1 MQYTKYICIHLQ
13 YLGVLLKNKSTLLF
27 LMLSILTLVSCFI
40 ANNIALWIGSIIAI
54 GASAFLLFDLNK
66 NLSKIELELE
76 EVKNE
81 CENKQNNSNQDNDI
95 RDEIIDV
102 LEKLKIGF
110 LGYKIEKTPNDPKVA
125 TVTTLINESM
135 NKFNKDIDY
144 ALEILTEY
152 GNANFAYEVK
162 TDSLSGK
169 TGSLLLGIRALGS
182 SVSEFIA
189 LISLTAKSLNQNVEI
204 LTTASNNLSVASNQ
218 QAASLEETAAAL
230 EEITSTIINN
240 TENTTKMAVFAKEV
254 NTASN
259 EGRRLA
265 NETAQSMEEINIQVI
280 EINNAISLIDQ
291 IAFQTNIL
299 SLNAAV
305 EAATAGE
312 AGKGFSVVA
321 AEVRNLASRSADVA
335 KEIKHLVVNATSKAN
350 HGKEIAS
357 KMIDGYTKLNDNINN
372 TISLINNITEAS
384 KEQQSGIEQINDAV
398 TELDQA
404 TQQNAVAASNINNMS
419 KEIQTLSFKLLDTA
433 NHAQF
438 DQKALEQ
445 VCDMDLTMFLN
456 RLKLDHVNFKNKNC
470 VKLGTKTTWSVV
482 KETECNLGK
491 WIIES
496 EQNNKSFTKTQNWN
510 HLKEVH
516 LQVHK
521 GMQDIII
528 ENANDSN
535 NQVLGKQAHALDEA
549 ISSVFWMIQQVK
561 RDNC

>member
-1 MQYTKYICIHLQ
+1 M
-13 YLGVLLKNKSTLLF
+13 KNKSTLLF
-27 LMLSILTLVSCFI
+27 LMLSILTLFSCFI

-81 CENKQNNSNQDNDI
+81 CENKLNNSNQDNDI

-259 EGRRLA
+259 EGKRLA
-265 NETAQSMEEINIQVI
+265 NETAQSMEEINMQVI

-321 AEVRNLASRSADVA
+321 AEVRNLAARSADVA
-335 KEIKHLVVNATSKAN
+335 KEIKYLVVNATSKAN

-496 EQNNKSFTKTQNWN
+496 EQNDKIFTKTQNWN

-528 ENANDSN
+528 ENANGSN
-535 NQVLGKQAHALDEA
+535 NQVLGKQAHSLDEA

>member
-1 MQYTKYICIHLQ
+1 M
-13 YLGVLLKNKSTLLF
+13 KNKLIILF
-27 LMLSILTLVSCFI
+27 LLLSALTLVSCFI
-40 ANNIALWIGSIIAI
+40 ANNIALWIISIIAI
-54 GASAFLLFDLNK
+54 LGSVFLFFNLNK
-66 NLSKIELELE
+66 DMLEIEAQLE
-76 EVKNE
+76 KNRNE
-81 CENKQNNSNQDNDI
+81 SENSQNCSDKDDEI

-110 LGYKIEKTPNDPKVA
+110 LGYKVENTPSNSKEA
-125 TVTTLINESM
+125 EVTKLLNESM
-135 NKFNKDIDY
+135 TKFNQDIDY

-152 GNANFAYEVK
+152 GNANFAFEVK
-162 TDSLSGK
+162 TDNLSGK

-189 LISLTAKSLNQNVEI
+189 LINLTANSLNQSVET

-240 TENTTKMAVFAKEV
+240 TENTNKMAIFAKEV
-254 NTASN
+254 NSASN

-265 NETAQSMEEINIQVI
+265 DETVKSMEEINSQVS

-312 AGKGFSVVA
+312 AGKGFAVVA
-321 AEVRNLASRSADVA
+321 GEVRNLASRSADVA
-335 KEIKHLVVNATSKAN
+335 KEIKHLVVTATSKAN

-357 KMIDGYTKLNDNINN
+357 QMIEGYSKLNDNINN
-372 TISLINNITEAS
+372 TISLINNITDAS
-384 KEQQSGIEQINDAV
+384 KEQKEGIEQINDAV

-404 TQQNAVAASNINNMS
+404 TQQNAQAASNISSMAR
-419 KEIQTLSFKLLDTA
+419 EIQNLSHKLLETA
-433 NHAQF
+433 NHAKF
-438 DQKALEQ
+438 DQRALEQ
-445 VCDMDLTMFLN
+445 VCDMDLTMHLN
-456 RLKLDHVNFKNKNC
+456 RLKLDHVNFKNRNC
-470 VKLGTKTTWSVV
+470 VKLGTKTNWTVV

-491 WIIES
+491 WIMES
-496 EQNNKSFTKTQNWN
+496 EQNNKSFTKTQNWT

-528 ENANDSN
+528 ENANGSN
-535 NQVLGKQAHALDEA
+535 NEVLAKQAHALDEA
-549 ISSVFWMIQQVK
+549 ISDVFWMIQQVK
-561 RDNC
+561 RDNCND

>member
-1 MQYTKYICIHLQ
+1 M
-13 YLGVLLKNKSTLLF
+13 LLI
-27 LMLSILTLVSCFI
+27 LSLVSCYI
-40 ANNIALWIGSIIAI
+40 ASSVTLWICSIIVI
-54 GASAFLLFDLNK
+54 GISSFLLFDLNR
-66 NLSKIELELE
+66 NFSKIKSELE
-76 EVKNE
+76 EIKSD
-81 CENKQNNSNQDNDI
+81 CEIKLNNSNQDNLI
-95 RDEIIDV
+95 RDEIVDV

-110 LGYKIEKTPNDPKVA
+110 LGYRIEKTPNDSKVA
-125 TVTTLINESM
+125 EVTKLINESM
-135 NKFNKDIDY
+135 DKFNQDIDY

-152 GNANFAYEVK
+152 GNANFAFEVK
-162 TDSLSGK
+162 TNNLSGK

-182 SVSEFIA
+182 SVSEFVA
-189 LISLTAKSLNQNVEI
+189 LISLTAKSLNENVET
-204 LTTASNNLSVASNQ
+204 LTIASNNLSVSSNQ

-240 TENTTKMAVFAKEV
+240 TENTNKMAMFAKEV
-254 NTASN
+254 NIASN
-259 EGRRLA
+259 EGRKLA
-265 NETAQSMEEINIQVI
+265 DETAKSMEEINVQVN

-312 AGKGFSVVA
+312 AGKGFAVVA
-321 AEVRNLASRSADVA
+321 GEVRNLASRSADVA
-335 KEIKHLVVNATSKAN
+335 KEIKNLVVTATSKAN

-357 KMIDGYTKLNDNINN
+357 QMIDGYAKLNDNINN
-372 TISLINNITEAS
+372 TITLIHNITDAS
-384 KEQQSGIEQINDAV
+384 KEQQAGIEQINDAV

-404 TQQNAVAASNINNMS
+404 TQQNAIAASNINNMS
-419 KEIQTLSFKLLDTA
+419 KEIQSLSYKLLDTA
-433 NHAQF
+433 NHAKF
-438 DQKALEQ
+438 DQRALEQ

-456 RLKLDHVNFKNKNC
+456 RLKLDHVNFKNRNC
-470 VKLGTKTTWSVV
+470 VKLGTKTTWTVV
-482 KETECNLGK
+482 KDNECNLGK

-496 EQNNKSFTKTQNWN
+496 EQNNKNFTKTDNWTK
-510 HLKEVH
+510 LKEVH

-528 ENANDSN
+528 ENANSSN
-535 NQVLGKQAHALDEA
+535 NQVLGKQAHELDEA

>member
-1 MQYTKYICIHLQ
+1 M
-13 YLGVLLKNKSTLLF
+13 KNKCVFLF
-27 LMLSILTLVSCFI
+27 LMLSFMTVVSCFT
-40 ANNIALWIGSIIAI
+40 ANSVILWIICLIVI
-54 GASAFLLFDLNK
+54 GVSAFLLLDISRNISK
-66 NLSKIELELE
+66 LSSELE
-76 EVKNE
+76 EIKLNDE
-81 CENKQNNSNQDNDI
+81 IRQNNANHDSEI
-95 RDEIIDV
+95 SDEIKDV

-110 LGYKIEKTPNDPKVA
+110 LGFKIEKIPNDSKSA
-125 TVTTLINESM
+125 EVTKLLNESM
-135 NKFNKDIDY
+135 NKFNQDIDY

-162 TDSLSGK
+162 TDNLSGK

-189 LISLTAKSLNQNVEI
+189 LINLTANSLNTNVGI
-204 LTTASNNLSVASNQ
+204 LTTASNNLSLASNQ

-240 TENTTKMAVFAKEV
+240 TENTNKMAMFAKEV
-254 NTASN
+254 NIATN
-259 EGRRLA
+259 DGRKLA
-265 NETAQSMEEINIQVI
+265 DETAKSMEEINTQVNL
-280 EINNAISLIDQ
+280 INESISIIDQ

-312 AGKGFSVVA
+312 AGRGFAVVA
-321 AEVRNLASRSADVA
+321 QEVRNLASRSAEAA
-335 KEIKHLVVNATSKAN
+335 KEIKNLVENATSKAN

-357 KMIDGYTKLNDNINN
+357 LMIDGYSKLNDNINN

-384 KEQQSGIEQINDAV
+384 KEQQAGIEQINDAV
-398 TELDQA
+398 TELDQS
-404 TQQNAVAASNINNMS
+404 TQQNAIAASNINSMS
-419 KEIQTLSFKLLDTA
+419 KEIQSLSCKLLDTA
-433 NHAQF
+433 NHAKF

-456 RLKLDHVNFKNKNC
+456 RLKLDHVNFKNRNC
-470 VKLGTKTTWSVV
+470 VKLGSRTTWTVV

-496 EQNNKSFTKTQNWN
+496 EKEQKHFTKTANWE

-516 LQVHK
+516 HKVHK

-528 ENANDSN
+528 ENANGSN
-535 NQVLGKQAHALDEA
+535 NQTLAKQAHELDEA
-549 ISSVFWMIQQVK
+549 ISNVFGMIQQVK
-561 RDNC
+561 RDNCL

>member
-1 MQYTKYICIHLQ
+1 MSFCLFSHS
-13 YLGVLLKNKSTLLF
+13 YLISSSSSSNLEHSLFNSNSKN
-27 LMLSILTLVSCFI
+27 
-40 ANNIALWIGSIIAI
+40 ADAIIAI

-189 LISLTAKSLNQNVEI
+189 LISLTAKSLNHNVEI

-240 TENTTKMAVFAKEV
+240 TENTNKMAIFAKEV
-254 NTASN
+254 NSASN
-259 EGRRLA
+259 EGRKLA
-265 NETAQSMEEINIQVI
+265 DETALSMEEINIQVN
-280 EINNAISLIDQ
+280 EINSAIGLIDQ

-312 AGKGFSVVA
+312 AGRGFAVVA
-321 AEVRNLASRSADVA
+321 GEVRNLAARSADVA
-335 KEIKHLVVNATSKAN
+335 KEIKNLVINATSKAN
-350 HGKEIAS
+350 HGKEIAAQ
-357 KMIDGYTKLNDNINN
+357 MIEGYSKLNNNINS
-372 TISLINNITEAS
+372 TIELINSITEAS
-384 KEQQSGIEQINDAV
+384 KEQRAGIEQINDAV
-398 TELDQA
+398 TQLDQA

-419 KEIQTLSFKLLDTA
+419 KEIQSLSYKLLETA
-433 NHAQF
+433 SHAKF
-438 DQKALEQ
+438 DPKALEQ

-456 RLKLDHVNFKNKNC
+456 RLKLDHVNFKNTNC
-470 VKLGTKTTWSVV
+470 VKLGSKTLWTVS

-491 WIIES
+491 WILES
-496 EQNNKSFTKTQNWN
+496 ESKNEAFTKTQNWK

-516 LQVHK
+516 HNVHK
-521 GMQDIII
+521 GLQDIII
-528 ENANDSN
+528 ENANASN
-535 NQVLGKQAHALDEA
+535 NETLGKQAHELDES
-549 ISSVFWMIQQVK
+549 ISEVFWTIQQVK
-561 RDNC
+561 RDNCL

>member
-1 MQYTKYICIHLQ
+1 
-13 YLGVLLKNKSTLLF
+13 
-27 LMLSILTLVSCFI
+27 MLSILTLVSCFI

-265 NETAQSMEEINIQVI
+265 NETAQSMEEINVQVM

>member
-1 MQYTKYICIHLQ
+1 M
-13 YLGVLLKNKSTLLF
+13 KNKSTLLF
-27 LMLSILTLVSCFI
+27 LMLSILTLISCFI
-40 ANNIALWIGSIIAI
+40 ANNITLWIVSIIVI
-54 GASAFLLFDLNK
+54 IASAFLLFELNK
-66 NLSKIELELE
+66 ECSKLELELE
-76 EVKNE
+76 EIKYE
-81 CENKQNNSNQDNDI
+81 CENKQNGTNQDDEI

-110 LGYKIEKTPNDPKVA
+110 LGYRIEKTPTNSKVA
-125 TVTTLINESM
+125 EVAKLINDSM
-135 NKFNKDIDY
+135 NKFNQDIDY
-144 ALEILTEY
+144 TLEVLTEY
-152 GNANFAYEVK
+152 GNANFAFEVK
-162 TDSLSGK
+162 TNNLSGK

-189 LISLTAKSLNQNVEI
+189 LISITANSLNESVDT

-240 TENTTKMAVFAKEV
+240 TENTNKMAIFAKEV
-254 NTASN
+254 DSASN
-259 EGRRLA
+259 EGRKLA
-265 NETAQSMEEINIQVI
+265 DKTALSMEEINVQVN

-312 AGKGFSVVA
+312 AGRGFAVVA

-335 KEIKHLVVNATSKAN
+335 KEIKNLVINATSKAN
-350 HGKEIAS
+350 YGKEIATQ
-357 KMIDGYTKLNDNINN
+357 MIEGYSKLNENIHS
-372 TISLINNITEAS
+372 TISLINSITDAS
-384 KEQQSGIEQINDAV
+384 KEQQAGIEQINDAV

-404 TQQNAVAASNINNMS
+404 TQQNALAASNINSMS
-419 KEIQTLSFKLLDTA
+419 KEIQSLSYKLLETA
-433 NHAQF
+433 NHAKF
-438 DQKALEQ
+438 DHKALEQ
-445 VCDMDLTMFLN
+445 VCDMDLTMHLN

-470 VKLGTKTTWSVV
+470 VKLGTKTIWTVA

-491 WIIES
+491 WILES
-496 EQNNKSFTKTQNWN
+496 EQNQKEFTKTQNWE
-510 HLKEVH
+510 HLKKVH

-528 ENANDSN
+528 ENANGSN
-535 NQVLGKQAHALDEA
+535 NESLGKQAHELDEA
-549 ISSVFWMIQQVK
+549 ISDVFWTIQQVK
-561 RDNC
+561 RDNCK

>member
-1 MQYTKYICIHLQ
+1 M
-13 YLGVLLKNKSTLLF
+13 KSKSLLLF
-27 LMLSILTLVSCFI
+27 LLLSGTTLSSCFVANNTILWIVSVIVILTSGFI
-40 ANNIALWIGSIIAI
+40 
-54 GASAFLLFDLNK
+54 LFNLNK
-66 NLSKIELELE
+66 DLLNAEDNLKEIKL
-76 EVKNE
+76 NF
-81 CENKQNNSNQDNDI
+81 ENNQNKPNIDDEI
-95 RDEIIDV
+95 RDEMIDV

-110 LGYKIEKTPNDPKVA
+110 LGYKIEKTSEDSKI
-125 TVTTLINESM
+125 TEVTRLINDSM

-152 GNANFAYEVK
+152 GNANFEFEVK
-162 TDSLSGK
+162 TDKLSGK

-189 LISLTAKSLNQNVEI
+189 LINITANSLNQNVET
-204 LTTASNNLSVASNQ
+204 LTTASNNLSVSSNQ

-240 TENTTKMAVFAKEV
+240 TENTSKMAIYAKEV
-254 NTASN
+254 NVASN
-259 EGRRLA
+259 EGKKLA
-265 NETAQSMEEINIQVI
+265 DETVKSMEDINFQVN

-312 AGKGFSVVA
+312 AGKGFAVVA
-321 AEVRNLASRSADVA
+321 GEVRNLASRSADVA
-335 KEIKHLVVNATSKAN
+335 KEIKNLVATATLKAN
-350 HGKEIAS
+350 HGKEIAAL
-357 KMIDGYTKLNDNINN
+357 MIDGYSKLNTNITN
-372 TISLINNITEAS
+372 TIALINNVTDAS
-384 KEQQSGIEQINDAV
+384 KEQKEGIEQINDAV

-404 TQQNAVAASNINNMS
+404 TQQNALAASYISSMAR
-419 KEIQTLSFKLLDTA
+419 EIQSLSHKLLETA
-433 NHAQF
+433 NQVKF

-445 VCDMDLTMFLN
+445 VCDMNLTMHLN

-470 VKLGTKTTWSVV
+470 VKLGSKSTWTVV

-491 WIIES
+491 WILES
-496 EQNNKSFTKTQNWN
+496 EENQKSFTKTANWK

-528 ENANDSN
+528 ENANGSN
-535 NQVLGKQAHALDEA
+535 NHVLAKQAHELDEA
-549 ISSVFWMIQQVK
+549 ISNVFLMIQQVK
-561 RDNC
+561 RDNCKD

>member
-1 MQYTKYICIHLQ
+1 M
-13 YLGVLLKNKSTLLF
+13 KNKSTLLF
-27 LMLSILTLVSCFI
+27 LMLSILTLISCFI
-40 ANNIALWIGSIIAI
+40 ANNIALWIVSIIAI
-54 GASAFLLFDLNK
+54 IASAFLLFELNK
-66 NLSKIELELE
+66 ECSKLELELE
-76 EVKNE
+76 EIKYE
-81 CENKQNNSNQDNDI
+81 CENKQNGTNQDDEI

-110 LGYKIEKTPNDPKVA
+110 LGYRIEKTPTNSKVA
-125 TVTTLINESM
+125 EVAKLINDSM
-135 NKFNKDIDY
+135 NKFNQDIDY
-144 ALEILTEY
+144 TLEVLTEY
-152 GNANFAYEVK
+152 GNANFAFEVK
-162 TDSLSGK
+162 TTNLSGK

-189 LISLTAKSLNQNVEI
+189 LISITANSLNESVDT

-240 TENTTKMAVFAKEV
+240 TENTNKMAIFAKEV
-254 NTASN
+254 DSASN
-259 EGRRLA
+259 EGRKLA
-265 NETAQSMEEINIQVI
+265 DKTALSMEEINVQVN

-312 AGKGFSVVA
+312 AGRGFAVVA

-335 KEIKHLVVNATSKAN
+335 KEIKNLVINATSKAN
-350 HGKEIAS
+350 YGKEIATQ
-357 KMIDGYTKLNDNINN
+357 MIEGYSKLNENIHS
-372 TISLINNITEAS
+372 TISLINSITDAS
-384 KEQQSGIEQINDAV
+384 KEQQAGIEQINDAV

-404 TQQNAVAASNINNMS
+404 TQQNALAASNINSMS
-419 KEIQTLSFKLLDTA
+419 KEIQSLSYKLLETA
-433 NHAQF
+433 NHAKF
-438 DQKALEQ
+438 DHKALEQ
-445 VCDMDLTMFLN
+445 VCDMDLTMHLN

-470 VKLGTKTTWSVV
+470 VKLGTKTIWTVA

-491 WIIES
+491 WILES
-496 EQNNKSFTKTQNWN
+496 EQNQKEFTKTQNWE
-510 HLKEVH
+510 HLKKVH

-528 ENANDSN
+528 ENANGSN
-535 NQVLGKQAHALDEA
+535 NESLGKQAHELDEA
-549 ISSVFWMIQQVK
+549 ISDVFWTIQQVK
-561 RDNC
+561 RDNCK

>member
-1 MQYTKYICIHLQ
+1 M
-13 YLGVLLKNKSTLLF
+13 KNKSTLLF

-265 NETAQSMEEINIQVI
+265 NETAQSMEEINVQVM

-321 AEVRNLASRSADVA
+321 AEVRNLAARSADVA

>member
-1 MQYTKYICIHLQ
+1 M
-13 YLGVLLKNKSTLLF
+13 
-27 LMLSILTLVSCFI
+27 
-40 ANNIALWIGSIIAI
+40 
-54 GASAFLLFDLNK
+54 
-66 NLSKIELELE
+66 
-76 EVKNE
+76 
-81 CENKQNNSNQDNDI
+81 
-95 RDEIIDV
+95 
-102 LEKLKIGF
+102 
-110 LGYKIEKTPNDPKVA
+110 
-125 TVTTLINESM
+125 
-135 NKFNKDIDY
+135 
-144 ALEILTEY
+144 
-152 GNANFAYEVK
+152 
-162 TDSLSGK
+162 
-169 TGSLLLGIRALGS
+169 
-182 SVSEFIA
+182 
-189 LISLTAKSLNQNVEI
+189 
-204 LTTASNNLSVASNQ
+204 
-218 QAASLEETAAAL
+218 
-230 EEITSTIINN
+230 
-240 TENTTKMAVFAKEV
+240 
-254 NTASN
+254 
-259 EGRRLA
+259 
-265 NETAQSMEEINIQVI
+265 

-312 AGKGFSVVA
+312 AGRGFSVVA

>member
-1 MQYTKYICIHLQ
+1 M
-13 YLGVLLKNKSTLLF
+13 KSKSLLLF
-27 LMLSILTLVSCFI
+27 LLLSGTTLSSCFVANNTILWIVSVIVILTSGFI
-40 ANNIALWIGSIIAI
+40 
-54 GASAFLLFDLNK
+54 LFNLNK
-66 NLSKIELELE
+66 DLLNAEDNLKEIKL
-76 EVKNE
+76 NF
-81 CENKQNNSNQDNDI
+81 ENNQNKPNIDDEI
-95 RDEIIDV
+95 RDEMIDV

-110 LGYKIEKTPNDPKVA
+110 LGYKIEKTSEDSKI
-125 TVTTLINESM
+125 TEVTRLINDSM

-152 GNANFAYEVK
+152 GNANFEFEVK
-162 TDSLSGK
+162 TDKLSGK

-189 LISLTAKSLNQNVEI
+189 LINITANSLNQNVET
-204 LTTASNNLSVASNQ
+204 LTTASNNLSVSSNQ

-240 TENTTKMAVFAKEV
+240 TENTSKMAIYAKEV
-254 NTASN
+254 NVASN
-259 EGRRLA
+259 EGKKLA
-265 NETAQSMEEINIQVI
+265 DETVKSMEDINFQVN

-291 IAFQTNIL
+291 IAFQTYIL

-312 AGKGFSVVA
+312 AGKGFAVVA
-321 AEVRNLASRSADVA
+321 GEVRNLASRSADVA
-335 KEIKHLVVNATSKAN
+335 KEIKNLVATATLKAN
-350 HGKEIAS
+350 HGKEIAAL
-357 KMIDGYTKLNDNINN
+357 MIDGYSKLNTNITN
-372 TISLINNITEAS
+372 TIALINNVTDAS
-384 KEQQSGIEQINDAV
+384 KEQKEGIEQINDAV

-404 TQQNAVAASNINNMS
+404 TQQNALAASYISSMAR
-419 KEIQTLSFKLLDTA
+419 EIQSLSHKLLETA
-433 NHAQF
+433 NQVKF

-445 VCDMDLTMFLN
+445 VCDMNLTMHLN

-470 VKLGTKTTWSVV
+470 VKLGSKSTWTVV

-491 WIIES
+491 WILES
-496 EQNNKSFTKTQNWN
+496 EENQKSFTKTANWK

-528 ENANDSN
+528 ENANGSN
-535 NQVLGKQAHALDEA
+535 NHVLAKQAHELDEA
-549 ISSVFWMIQQVK
+549 ISNVFLMIQQVK
-561 RDNC
+561 RDNCKD